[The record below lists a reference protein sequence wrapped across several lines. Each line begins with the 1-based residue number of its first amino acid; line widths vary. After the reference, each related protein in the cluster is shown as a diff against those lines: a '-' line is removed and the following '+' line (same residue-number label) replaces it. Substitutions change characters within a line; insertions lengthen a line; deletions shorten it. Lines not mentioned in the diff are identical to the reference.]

1 MAFEMGESLMHS
13 WMKHIHGCHVVQT
26 NWKISR
32 SWELQNQTEIF
43 ELVEKAMK
51 KMSIISNGR
60 KSRVEILT
68 KRVLRQ
74 FECDCVGVR
83 ISGNDTEVMGAEVA
97 IHTAGLHYTPSKS
110 SSFKKSEKF
119 TAHKVIQKLFVIAI
133 AFRGY
138 LGIKKAK
145 IYFATPKIL
154 PSFRDDVKKALDEFV
169 KFWNDA
175 AKGLDYSFELIA
187 DEEFNRRILKPVI
200 DKVEYV
206 ADMSELFMRCVQLEN
221 VFEDIDV
228 DCEGQANEYALE
240 DKALE
245 RAHEKNLRRALEIL
259 GIQNAEKGEIWES
272 IKGLYDACTELCK
285 SGKDDGGWLRMALRE
300 EYRRNHDIAERP
312 TMREMEKEL
321 YASTNSVRWVPG
333 TEEVRKQTTR
343 QKPQKGAR
351 NGLQETR
358 SSREERS

>member
-1 MAFEMGESLMHS
+1 MSFEMGESLMHS
-13 WMKHIHGCHVVQT
+13 WMKHIQGCHVVQT
-26 NWKISR
+26 NWKISH
-32 SWELQNQTEIF
+32 SWKLQNQAEIF
-43 ELVEKAMK
+43 EIVEKAMK
-51 KMSIISNGR
+51 KMSIISNER
-60 KSRVEILT
+60 KSRVETLT
-68 KRVLRQ
+68 KRVLKQ

-83 ISGNDTEVMGAEVA
+83 ISGNDTEVIGAEVA

-138 LGIKKAK
+138 FGIKKAK

-175 AKGLDYSFELIA
+175 AKGLEYSFELIA
-187 DEEFNRRILKPVI
+187 DEEFNHRILKPVI
-200 DKVEYV
+200 DKVECV

-221 VFEDIDV
+221 VFEDIDI
-228 DCEGQANEYALE
+228 DCEESASEYDLE

-245 RAHEKNLRRALEIL
+245 RAHEKNLSRALGIL
-259 GIQNAEKGEIWES
+259 GTQNAEKDGIWES
-272 IKGLYDACTELCK
+272 TKGLHDACTELCK
-285 SGKDDGGWLRMALRE
+285 SGKDNGGWLRMALRE
-300 EYRRNHDIAERP
+300 EYRRKHDLAERP

-321 YASTNSVRWVPG
+321 HAFTKSARRVPG
-333 TEEVRKQTTR
+333 TEEVRRQTTR
-343 QKPQKGAR
+343 RKPQKGAR
-351 NGLQETR
+351 NGLQETPDC
-358 SSREERS
+358 SEKQC